1 MPDDAERFDELMSQ
15 VMSHSAHF
23 GHRQHV
29 QLSWLAVRRY
39 GGTDACRIVSAGIRR
54 TARYAGAPQKY
65 HETMSRAWIEL
76 IAYHVA
82 EHDITTF
89 DAFATRNPALLDKRL
104 LLRFYEP
111 STLASPAARIGW
123 VDPDRAAFPC
133 SGGAAGVH

>member
-1 MPDDAERFDELMSQ
+1 MTNDVERFDELMAE
-15 VMSHSAHF
+15 VMTDVPHF

-39 GGTDACRIVSAGIRR
+39 GATDACQIVCAGIQR

-65 HETMSRAWIEL
+65 HATMSRAWIEL
-76 IAYHVA
+76 IAYHAA
-82 EHDITTF
+82 EHDIENF
-89 DAFATRNPALLDKRL
+89 DAFAQHNSALLDKRL

-123 VDPDRAAFPC
+123 AEPDRAPFP
-133 SGGAAGVH
+133 V